1 MACSNA
7 DKHFKKRQTA
17 KMVSTIISLF
27 YMLVPSQCLA
37 SCMINKKK
45 ERERETAHYC
55 SLCIPKKSLEEIPKK
70 VFNQNLFLHKSTQPW
85 LL

>member
-17 KMVSTIISLF
+17 KVVSTIISLF

-37 SCMINKKK
+37 SCMINKK
-45 ERERETAHYC
+45 TVLFFMYP
-55 SLCIPKKSLEEIPKK
+55 PKKPLEEIPKK
-70 VFNQNLFLHKSTQPW
+70 VFNQNLLLHKSTQRW